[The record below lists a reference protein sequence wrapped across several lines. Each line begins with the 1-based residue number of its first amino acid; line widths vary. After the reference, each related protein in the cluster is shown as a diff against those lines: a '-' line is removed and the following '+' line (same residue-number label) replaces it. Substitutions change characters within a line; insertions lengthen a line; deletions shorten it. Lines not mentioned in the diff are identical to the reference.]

1 MGNII
6 RQFDIP
12 SPLSSF
18 AGPADRKPANGSF
31 GSMSGEAKCTMR
43 IKVQDACK
51 GLLEA
56 LGIDLNDPNVKDT
69 PRRMADMYINELL
82 RGRYT
87 SPPEVTD
94 FPNQRHFDELYT
106 VGPISI
112 TSLCSHHFLPF
123 TGNCWIGVL
132 PAQDKPILGLSK
144 FARIAQWIFARPQIQ
159 EEATIQLADL
169 LESKCQP
176 QGLGIVVQASHQCMV
191 LRGVKA
197 QDALMTTSVM
207 RGMLRENATLRQEFL
222 GFVGQK

>member
-1 MGNII
+1 MEILGHSFEQVPKNAAN
-6 RQFDIP
+6 
-12 SPLSSF
+12 SSF
-18 AGPADRKPANGSF
+18 GELSEGARKTIHG
-31 GSMSGEAKCTMR
+31 
-43 IKVQDACK
+43 KVQTACK
-51 GLLEA
+51 DLLDA
-56 LGIDLNDPNVKDT
+56 LGIDLSDPNVKDT

-87 SPPEVTD
+87 CPPDVTD

-106 VGPISI
+106 VGPIPI

-159 EEATIQLADL
+159 EEATIQLAEF
-169 LESKCQP
+169 LERKCQP
-176 QGLGIVVQASHQCMV
+176 QGLGVVIQATHQCMV

-197 QDALMTTSVM
+197 QGAMMTTSVM

-222 GFVGQK
+222 GFVEQK